1 MKHKSKRITKKNQVL
16 RSLSMVPAIC
26 IMIAIFYFSSQ
37 TAVESS
43 SLSGGITEN
52 IYQFVSKIGIIDNSD
67 KYAWLEY
74 LETIIRKVAHM
85 TEYAILGIAVSF
97 SLFVYGNRRGK
108 LVLLNVMICVFYALT
123 DEIHQLY
130 VAGRSGQL
138 LDVAI
143 DGCGALIG
151 CFVFLLIGRLFK
163 K

>member
-97 SLFVYGNRRGK
+97 SLFVYGNRRGT
-108 LVLLNVMICVFYALT
+108 ICRWEVWSALRCGDRWLWCVDWLFRVFANRKT
-123 DEIHQLY
+123 
-130 VAGRSGQL
+130 V
-138 LDVAI
+138 
-143 DGCGALIG
+143 
-151 CFVFLLIGRLFK
+151 
-163 K
+163 